1 MKTEFDTRK
10 VCGALAR
17 DHSTKKLWE
26 HNAMNLKQEGTNM
39 NNQAKDSLEN
49 ATARPWEANT
59 ESDASLQRNLE
70 VIRSDDKVVAFT
82 GHPDFDA
89 LPDNERKANAALI
102 VRCVNSHDALVEACY
117 LAVESLEN
125 EDCRTAIQNEAL
137 KSALNALKLAK
148 GA

>member
-49 ATARPWEANT
+49 ATARPWEMNKSEHPANSPKVAVYAW
-59 ESDASLQRNLE
+59 EK
-70 VIRSDDKVVAFT
+70 DKMKKVGDLTSFSMN
-82 GHPDFDA
+82 D
-89 LPDNERKANAALI
+89 RALI
-102 VRCVNSHDALVEACY
+102 VRAVNAYDSLVEA
-117 LAVESLEN
+117 LES
-125 EDCRTAIQNEAL
+125 AQL
-137 KSALNALKLAK
+137 KLQKLHQWDASDEIESVLSLAK